1 MTFYL
6 WLKAFHIVAVICW
19 FAGIFYLPRLFVY
32 HAAANDDI
40 SKERFQVMESKLY
53 RTIMNPSMLVTLVLG
68 IWMLL
73 DRWQAYSTH
82 TWMWLKIALV
92 FILIWY
98 HHYCL
103 TIMKSFAAGT
113 SPHSDKFLRVF
124 NEIPV
129 LILVAIV
136 ILVVVKPFI

>member
-1 MTFYL
+1 
-6 WLKAFHIVAVICW
+6 
-19 FAGIFYLPRLFVY
+19 
-32 HAAANDDI
+32 
-40 SKERFQVMESKLY
+40 
-53 RTIMNPSMLVTLVLG
+53 
-68 IWMLL
+68 
-73 DRWQAYSTH
+73 
-82 TWMWLKIALV
+82 MWLKIALV
-92 FILIWY
+92 VILIGY

-103 TIMKSFAAGT
+103 TIMKSLAAGT